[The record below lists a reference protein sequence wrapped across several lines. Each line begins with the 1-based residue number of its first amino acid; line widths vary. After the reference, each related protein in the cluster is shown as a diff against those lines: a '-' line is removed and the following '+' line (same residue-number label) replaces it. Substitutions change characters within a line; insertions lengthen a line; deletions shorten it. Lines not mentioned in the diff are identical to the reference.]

1 MISKK
6 TRNTLITRLGTLLLG
21 CTFVFGLSNPT
32 LIKAEDRKVK
42 NVIYLI
48 ADGMNDGILTASK
61 YYNDIQDGVLG
72 NDKLAMDSIRS
83 GFVKTSWANGP
94 ITDSAPAGTALSTGE
109 KTNPGVIGLD
119 TNGKPRA
126 TILEAAEL
134 NGLSTGIIS
143 TSEITHATPGAFSS
157 HVENRQDYNSIM
169 KQQLYKDMEVVLGGG
184 SEFFSENGGGKRSD
198 GKDLTK
204 EIEFLGYDY
213 VTTKSEMKE
222 SKSDKLWGL
231 FAARDLA
238 YDFDR
243 EALNIEDEPSL
254 AEMTSKAIEVLEK
267 DEDGFFLMIEGSKID
282 WAAHANDP
290 SGAIGDILAFDDA
303 VEVAL
308 NYAKEKQDTIVIVT
322 TDHAN
327 SGFSIGN
334 ESTTSGYD
342 DLTFEESIMK
352 IKDFKLSIETFNS
365 LIEDKSDDEIKNL
378 IKEYYGYSDITDE
391 ELNLSKEGNINEVMK
406 NRAKLGYTTGG
417 HTGGDVYLGVYVPSG
432 VYKLRGTVDNTELPK
447 YIAENLNLDLE
458 VATENLYQD
467 IKTKVEEEGA
477 KFTINRED
485 VDNPYVLISKD
496 NKTLKLIVNSNK
508 VEVSVNNKKVN
519 DKALSSV
526 SILVN
531 DNAYG
536 KADEIITLLNE
547 KIDNN
552 DDVID
557 DTNNNE
563 NIKDE
568 VDNNNSNNGNNSS
581 NDSNTNL
588 NKPTQ
593 NQESNSKLPNTG
605 AVIGSGIFA
614 ILGISSIGA
623 GILALKKKNKK

>member
-1 MISKK
+1 MISKQ
-6 TRNTLITRLGTLLLG
+6 TRNTLTTRLGALLLG
-21 CTFVFGLSNPT
+21 CTFIFGLSNPT
-32 LIKAEDRKVK
+32 SIKAEEKKVK

-72 NDKLAMDSIRS
+72 NDKLAMDTIRS

-119 TNGKPRA
+119 TNGNPRA
-126 TILEAAEL
+126 TILEAAEI
-134 NGLSTGIIS
+134 NGLSTGIIA

-184 SEFFSENGGGKRSD
+184 SEFFSETGGGKRSD

-204 EIEFLGYDY
+204 EIESLGYDY
-213 VTTKSEMKE
+213 VTTKSEMEE

-417 HTGGDVYLGVYVPSG
+417 HTGGDVYLGVYVSSG

-447 YIAENLNLDLE
+447 YIAENLNLDLD

-467 IKTKVEEEGA
+467 IKTKVEGEGA
-477 KFTINRED
+477 TFTINKED

-519 DKALSSV
+519 DKTLSSL
-526 SILVN
+526 SILVK
-531 DNAYG
+531 DKAYG